1 MRGVATHRAT
11 QRATGEAGF
20 TLIEALVVLAVVG
33 LLSALAFPAID
44 RARTA
49 IMARAARAEQ
59 THILLAARANAL
71 RYDRP
76 FVLEAMPR
84 GAGVSVAPETAP
96 GQAGDRAS
104 APAAAGVLQSA
115 AITSIEITPRRI
127 VFYPDGSSSG
137 GSIRLTTADGATM
150 TFLIDRDL
158 GSVSEAVRPRA

>member
-1 MRGVATHRAT
+1 MREKTTPG
-11 QRATGEAGF
+11 ATGEAGF
-20 TLIEALVVLAVVG
+20 TLIESLVVLAVVG
-33 LLSALAFPAID
+33 LLSALAFPSVD

-59 THILLAARANAL
+59 TRILLAARANAL

-84 GAGVSVAPETAP
+84 GAGISVAPEKA
-96 GQAGDRAS
+96 GNQAE
-104 APAAAGVLQSA
+104 APAAAGVLPSA

-150 TFLIDRDL
+150 TFVVDRDL
-158 GSVSEAVRPRA
+158 GSVSEAFKPRA